1 MSIGHLLRGAGRGGA
16 EERRRSPRTRCRLR
30 CTLRVGRQRVR
41 ARVLDVSEGGLCLLS
56 PVGLRAKQSVTL
68 QIDVPPHGPV
78 TVEAV
83 AWHVR
88 KLKSGTAPSFSIG
101 MMISK
106 AGEGFRALLPG
117 VDARGAGSDE
127 VAATLAELASCHA
140 DEPAPADQLE
150 LLDDADL
157 GLDDD
162 GGFEGTGLDLFRV
175 RVKAKRGP
183 RTRTL
188 TLSAASAVEAESL
201 ARTDLDDTWQILEVV
216 PVEDPSA

>member
-1 MSIGHLLRGAGRGGA
+1 VSIGRLLRNGRGGS
-16 EERRRSPRTRCRLR
+16 ERRKSPRTRCRLH
-30 CTLRVGRQRVR
+30 CTLRLGRRQIR

-56 PVGLRAKQSVTL
+56 PVALRPKQEVTL

-88 KLKSGTAPSFSIG
+88 KLKTAPASTFSVG

-117 VDARGAGSDE
+117 GDGRAVGGE
-127 VAATLAELASCHA
+127 QVAEALAQIAAQAPQPDGELQ
-140 DEPAPADQLE
+140 E
-150 LLDDADL
+150 DADL
-157 GLDDD
+157 GLGEQDALP
-162 GGFEGTGLDLFRV
+162 ETGLEVFRV
-175 RVKAKRGP
+175 RVKATQGP

-188 TLSAASAVEAESL
+188 TLSAGSAVEAEAL
-201 ARTDLDDTWQILEVV
+201 ARADLDDTWQILEVV
-216 PVEDPSA
+216 PVDDLSA